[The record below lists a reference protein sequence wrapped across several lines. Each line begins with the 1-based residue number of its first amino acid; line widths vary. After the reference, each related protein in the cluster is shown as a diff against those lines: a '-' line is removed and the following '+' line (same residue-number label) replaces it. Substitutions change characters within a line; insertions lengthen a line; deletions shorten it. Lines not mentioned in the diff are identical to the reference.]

1 MLPPTAMMSFKEGV
15 ETVRFA
21 RKVVDFVVKQK
32 PLLEVKLN
40 DVFQQKRGVFVTLLT
55 FPRKNLRGC
64 IGIPDPV
71 MKLQD
76 AIREAASS
84 ATRDPRFPPVNQKE
98 LGNIIV
104 EVTLLTKPE
113 LINVENPK
121 DYLSQI
127 VVGRDGLIAEKGFF
141 KGLLLPQVPVEYNWD
156 VEEFLSQTCM
166 KAGLPPDAWFDKE
179 TKIYRFSGQIFA
191 EKEPYGDVEER
202 RIDRK
207 SC

>member
-1 MLPPTAMMSFKEGV
+1 MMSFKEGV

>member
-121 DYLSQI
+121 DY
-127 VVGRDGLIAEKGFF
+127 
-141 KGLLLPQVPVEYNWD
+141 
-156 VEEFLSQTCM
+156 
-166 KAGLPPDAWFDKE
+166 
-179 TKIYRFSGQIFA
+179 
-191 EKEPYGDVEER
+191 
-202 RIDRK
+202 
-207 SC
+207 